1 LYTGLIVE
9 GIYSGYE
16 ILFIVFNHQ
25 VGYRRHGHNEIDEP
39 MFTQPI
45 MYSIIKKHKN
55 VLDKYSD
62 QLVAEGVCTKEE
74 VEAVVANYE
83 QVNSLLDVMFEK
95 SFNEK

>member
-1 LYTGLIVE
+1 
-9 GIYSGYE
+9 
-16 ILFIVFNHQ
+16 
-25 VGYRRHGHNEIDEP
+25 

-74 VEAVVANYE
+74 VAEVIGNYE
-83 QVNSLLDVMFEK
+83 QVFFFALSNFSRLFPCSYIFIIRTFTSFEMNSG
-95 SFNEK
+95 N

>member
-1 LYTGLIVE
+1 M
-9 GIYSGYE
+9 
-16 ILFIVFNHQ
+16 
-25 VGYRRHGHNEIDEP
+25 GYRRHGHNEIDEP

-74 VEAVVANYE
+74 VEGVVANYE
-83 QVNSLLDVMFEK
+83 QVFVFKIFLK
-95 SFNEK
+95 SVGCEIGIRLTET

>member
-1 LYTGLIVE
+1 
-9 GIYSGYE
+9 
-16 ILFIVFNHQ
+16 
-25 VGYRRHGHNEIDEP
+25 

-74 VEAVVANYE
+74 VAEVIGNYE
-83 QVNSLLDVMFEK
+83 QVVFLLFARFSMFLYIYNSNLHFI
-95 SFNEK
+95 

>member
-1 LYTGLIVE
+1 
-9 GIYSGYE
+9 
-16 ILFIVFNHQ
+16 
-25 VGYRRHGHNEIDEP
+25 

-74 VEAVVANYE
+74 VEGVVANYE
-83 QVNSLLDVMFEK
+83 QVNNWFGLNMRGLKLLGEK
-95 SFNEK
+95 CVDQKWYGQKWVDQKWFGQRRRG

>member
-1 LYTGLIVE
+1 M
-9 GIYSGYE
+9 
-16 ILFIVFNHQ
+16 ILSPRQ

-74 VEAVVANYE
+74 VEGVVANYE
-83 QVNSLLDVMFEK
+83 QVSYF
-95 SFNEK
+95 SSRHC